1 MIVFQLPEFFIRNY
15 KQDSELSDSD
25 DLPVISKNV
34 NSLIIVTVL
43 VMPVQC
49 ILAFSKSSGS
59 GAHRMLNDP
68 QEPSPK
74 KIKSDSVQGGSIII
88 VSYHVPVLLILSSL
102 DPQVS
107 DFLSLSGYPIGEH
120 SVRRILEFEWL
131 NDDVR

>member
-34 NSLIIVTVL
+34 DSIIIVTVL

-59 GAHRMLNDP
+59 GAHRMLIQNDP
-68 QEPSPK
+68 QEPFPK
-74 KIKSDSVQGGSIII
+74 KIKSDSVQGGS
-88 VSYHVPVLLILSSL
+88 S
-102 DPQVS
+102 
-107 DFLSLSGYPIGEH
+107 
-120 SVRRILEFEWL
+120 
-131 NDDVR
+131 